1 METLV
6 AKFQK
11 FKNFDLEESKTS
23 NLLFHLI
30 QYYQFDSKKLE
41 EHKELLLTKKG
52 INEII
57 NIIQLNEAKLFEGN
71 FDFKEMVPIVHKR
84 IELLDEE
91 ESFKYINNFVK
102 EYSNTNL
109 KKN

>member
-1 METLV
+1 MKTLV

-11 FKNFDLEESKTS
+11 FKDLDLGESETS

-41 EHKELLLTKKG
+41 EYKELLLTKKG

-71 FDFKEMVPIVHKR
+71 FDFKEMVSIVHER

-91 ESFKYINNFVK
+91 ESFRYVNEILSNENNFNLVK
-102 EYSNTNL
+102 N
-109 KKN
+109 